1 MYIGLGIV
9 LLVLGAILS
18 FALDVNIPG
27 IEDDTLG
34 WILMAAGLA
43 AILLSFAMRGR
54 SRPAGYTSTRSSHVD
69 PNTGARVD
77 ETRVDPDNRY

>member
-9 LLVLGAILS
+9 LIVLGAILS
-18 FALDVNIPG
+18 FALDIDLPG

-34 WILMAAGLA
+34 FILIAAGIL

-54 SRPAGYTSTRSSHVD
+54 NRPTGYTATRSTQVD
-69 PNTGARVD
+69 PTTGSRVD
-77 ETRVDPDNRY
+77 ETRVDPDNRL